1 MPALLYRIDGDD
13 DHLTLTLL
21 STKRGTRSPVH
32 PLSPY
37 APSLH
42 MPYCTHTHPLYPRPS
57 THTALPPTS
66 THLAYLPLSCSLPTT
81 CNAQSYPL
89 RSCPPPH
96 TYTYI
101 LEGTHIT
108 QPHKHKA
115 QMTKP
120 PESTP
125 KRPSISI
132 RVQKLRGCRWLGVQR
147 KVQSKLSNVSEA

>member
-1 MPALLYRIDGDD
+1 MPALLYRIDDD
-13 DHLTLTLL
+13 DHLTPTLL

-42 MPYCTHTHPLYPRPS
+42 MPCCTHIHPPYPRPS

-66 THLAYLPLSCSLPTT
+66 THLAYLPLSCSLQPATR
-81 CNAQSYPL
+81 NPIHSDHAHHHI
-89 RSCPPPH
+89 RIH
-96 TYTYI
+96 TSRK
-101 LEGTHIT
+101 GTHIT

-125 KRPSISI
+125 PKGQAFPFASK
-132 RVQKLRGCRWLGVQR
+132 KLRGCRWLGVQR
-147 KVQSKLSNVSEA
+147 KEQSKLSNVSEA

>member
-1 MPALLYRIDGDD
+1 MPALLYRIDDD
-13 DHLTLTLL
+13 DHLTPTLL

-42 MPYCTHTHPLYPRPS
+42 MPCCTYRHPPYPRPS

-66 THLAYLPLSCSLPTT
+66 THLAYLPLSCSLQPATR
-81 CNAQSYPL
+81 NPIHSDHAHHHI
-89 RSCPPPH
+89 RIH
-96 TYTYI
+96 TSRK
-101 LEGTHIT
+101 GTHIT

-125 KRPSISI
+125 PKGQAFPFASK
-132 RVQKLRGCRWLGVQR
+132 KLRGCRWLGVQR